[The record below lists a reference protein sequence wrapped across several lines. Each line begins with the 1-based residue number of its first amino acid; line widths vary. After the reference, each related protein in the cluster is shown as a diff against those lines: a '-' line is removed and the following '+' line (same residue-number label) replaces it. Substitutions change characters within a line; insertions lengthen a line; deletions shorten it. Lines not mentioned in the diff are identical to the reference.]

1 MPDVDHGDG
10 EEQDIS
16 RREISRWKA
25 RKLAEEFDGC
35 DPFPKIPCALLSAD
49 DIIKYANKTGM
60 IAPFFPE
67 EDWGRMKK
75 ASYEGKIGGEYAYKY
90 DDGDNLVSIPVG
102 DCLVVGANS
111 IVFVECD
118 IDFNLPNFIAM
129 RFNLHIRH
137 VHRGLLL
144 GTGPL
149 VDPGYKGRL
158 CIPLHNLTDK
168 DYPIP
173 VDKGLI
179 WMEFTK
185 TSGNLNKENE
195 RNEGRV
201 PGSQNLTSIQF
212 ILRAAEQHGTSHV
225 PIRSSIRGSIKRSEE
240 SAKRSEESARA
251 AENKVKRYE
260 RYVHVGAIAIAVAL
274 AGIVITTYG
283 VIMSAYNSVSPQA
296 SEAHRQSALNEK
308 GIEVLQ
314 LKVEEMKKE
323 ILDLRNQTVD
333 AQNQNDTP

>member
-16 RREISRWKA
+16 RREISREEA
-25 RKLAEEFDGC
+25 FELAKKFDGC
-35 DPFPKIPCALLSAD
+35 GDPFGGIPCALLSSD
-49 DIIKYANKTGM
+49 HIIKYANKTGM
-60 IAPFFPE
+60 IAPFFPG
-67 EDWGRMKK
+67 EDWTRMKK
-75 ASYEGKIGGEYAYKY
+75 ASYEGKIGGECAYKY
-90 DDGDNLVSIPVG
+90 DDNDNLVNIPVG

-149 VDPGYKGRL
+149 VDPGYRGRL

-173 VDKGLI
+173 ADEGLI

-185 TSGNLNKENE
+185 TSGTVNKGRNPGHENLPSRK
-195 RNEGRV
+195 
-201 PGSQNLTSIQF
+201 F
-212 ILRAAEQHGTSHV
+212 ILRAAAQYETSHV
-225 PIRSSIRGSIKRSEE
+225 PIRSSIGGAIE
-240 SAKRSEESARA
+240 SARKSARA
-251 AENKVKRYE
+251 AENMVRIYA
-260 RYVHVGAIAIAVAL
+260 GISLFAILAIALTVVGIAYTAYD
-274 AGIVITTYG
+274 GTQ
-283 VIMSAYNSVSPQA
+283 SAYNFVGPQA
-296 SEAHRQSALNEK
+296 RDASEQSVLNKED
-308 GIEVLQ
+308 IEGLQ
-314 LKVEEMKKE
+314 SKVEEMKKE
-323 ILDLRNQTVD
+323 IRDLRNQLID